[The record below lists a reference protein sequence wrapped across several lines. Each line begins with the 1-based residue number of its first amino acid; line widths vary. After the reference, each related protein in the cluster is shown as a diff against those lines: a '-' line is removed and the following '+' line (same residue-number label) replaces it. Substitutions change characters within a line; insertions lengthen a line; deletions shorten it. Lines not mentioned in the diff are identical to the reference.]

1 MKINKWTVFFCI
13 LSVLATGFI
22 FYNSMQDA
30 VTSEERSLAI
40 VEQVKPILDA
50 DNSMTKKAFN
60 DMIRALAHLAEFAML
75 GFSLGGMLCSMQG
88 RMDVKTIRNALLIA
102 LTVAIADEILQ
113 HFTGRFTDVKDVA
126 MDVLGAFAGV
136 MIVKIGNGMKRYLA
150 TFRLT

>member
-1 MKINKWTVFFCI
+1 MRGV
-13 LSVLATGFI
+13 GFI

-60 DMIRALAHLAEFAML
+60 DMIRAL
-75 GFSLGGMLCSMQG
+75 
-88 RMDVKTIRNALLIA
+88 
-102 LTVAIADEILQ
+102 
-113 HFTGRFTDVKDVA
+113 
-126 MDVLGAFAGV
+126 GAFAGV
-136 MIVKIGNGMKRYLA
+136 MIVKIGNGMKQYFA